1 MYWIDLRKGRDE
13 TMKKRKY
20 LEYEAIR
27 KILKQRQIVRSSPE
41 RRDEIEQLITLL
53 DHLAFKA
60 KARWRVSKAYPHWLY
75 CSKCNVRMVPNVEM
89 VEKYGIP
96 VLCCPSCG
104 VPMERGDLSYD
115 LFSTETVELDRPEWI
130 TVTPETMPPYTEY
143 GASADLILRIRE
155 DDHDDVYTGYY
166 QDGRW
171 YTYMRGGTDVISEE
185 IVVTHWMYADDL
197 LKGTE
202 ENG

>member
-1 MYWIDLRKGRDE
+1 
-13 TMKKRKY
+13 MKKRKY

-53 DHLAFKA
+53 DHLAFNS

-96 VLCCPSCG
+96 FLCCPSCG

-115 LFSTETVELDRPEWI
+115 LFSSETVELDRPEWI
-130 TVTPETMPPYTEY
+130 TVTPETMPPESHGTSD
-143 GASADLILRIRE
+143 ALLLRGVS
-155 DDHDDVYTGYY
+155 DGYAKVFA
-166 QDGRW
+166 GFTSSGEW
-171 YTYMRGGTDVISEE
+171 YTYADWHREKMSSGVI
-185 IVVTHWMYADDL
+185 VTHWMSAKEL
-197 LKGTE
+197 LKE
-202 ENG
+202 VEDNAEIH